1 MTDTLPLPYPTL
13 APHHWPAR
21 PHAQTSARST
31 TPSAWASSWSSA
43 RRASSAASGRCCS
56 RWWTRSR
63 ARRSASCRARP
74 PRLQPS
80 AAPALQSACDQ
91 GSVRLLGA
99 LLRVVTVGG
108 AMHASACRYDAKLRS
123 SLEELFDAELCDWL
137 VTEMAQNRDRK
148 LAAGKARAATSAAR
162 RPPPCRLSLCSAR
175 ALCLQACKAC
185 AAHLAAWPGL
195 QHSSARLTPG
205 AAAGV
210 PVRAGGSARR
220 GRGRA
225 RRGAR
230 PARHTG
236 AAAGGCMP
244 ARRLCQPGRPR
255 ARQGRVSGRRQG
267 GACRVWCERMF

>member
-91 GSVRLLGA
+91 GTVRLLGA
-99 LLRVVTVGG
+99 LLRVVSVGG

-162 RPPPCRLSLCSAR
+162 WPLPCRLSLCSAR
-175 ALCLQACKAC
+175 ALGLQDCKAC
-185 AAHLAAWPGL
+185 AADLAAWPGL
-195 QHSSARLTPG
+195 QHSSARLTLGRSRRCTRTGGWERP
-205 AAAGV
+205 AAT
-210 PVRAGGSARR
+210 
-220 GRGRA
+220 RA
-225 RRGAR
+225 RSSRGTTCVAHRRCCRRSHAGPAPLSAWTPAR
-230 PARHTG
+230 PPRPCERRP
-236 AAAGGCMP
+236 AGGCVP
-244 ARRLCQPGRPR
+244 RL
-255 ARQGRVSGRRQG
+255 V
-267 GACRVWCERMF
+267 